1 MAKTGSTGLPRTIA
15 AIGGFVFLFFGVWA
29 MVGPRSFFDQ
39 IALYEPYNVHFIQ
52 DLGAFQVGLGA
63 TLVLAV
69 FATSDALVAALL
81 GVGLGAVAHVISH
94 LVSLE
99 EGGNPALDIPS
110 LSVLGLALL
119 AAGVIRWRKQPGMPP
134 GPS

>member
-1 MAKTGSTGLPRTIA
+1 
-15 AIGGFVFLFFGVWA
+15 